1 MNFHPEYKDKTKKS
15 KKKKHKTE
23 CSVLQRHGC
32 GICGSENVAIQGVK
46 FCEICGAEIEFLNTD
61 DWFFRS
67 GVIVPCDCVETTIIK
82 NRKHQYRK
90 VNSIGIKKCL
100 DCGAICSNYC
110 PNCKQQSLGYSYYGQ
125 GCWKK
130 GDKRYCKTCG
140 FRT

>member
-46 FCEICGAEIEFLNTD
+46 FCEICGAEIEFLNMVERFSIFNRTG
-61 DWFFRS
+61 
-67 GVIVPCDCVETTIIK
+67 GVKVPCNCVATKTIK
-82 NRKHQYRK
+82 DRKWEYRK
-90 VNSIGIKKCL
+90 IGSIAVKKCL
-100 DCGAICSNYC
+100 DCGAVYSNFC
-110 PNCKQQSLGYSYYGQ
+110 PNCHTQPPWS